1 MRIRPSVLH
10 LDMDAFYASV
20 EQRDKPSLRGKPVV
34 VGGVGQRGV
43 VATASYEARRFGVRS
58 AMPSH
63 EARRRC
69 PNAAF
74 LSGRFEAYRLAS
86 RQVMALLREL
96 SPTIEPLSLDEAFVD
111 LEDSAEADLDLS
123 PDRMAA
129 RVARLQRDLS
139 AVTGGLT
146 ASVGVA
152 TSKFMAKVASE
163 MAKPAGI
170 VIVEPGTEVELIA
183 PLSVR
188 AIPGVGPVTEQKLH
202 TFGVAKVADLQRMKL
217 TELNRLVGTAWG
229 QSLHEF
235 ARAHDERHVEALREA
250 KSISVEDTFEH
261 DVTDRDELNRLL
273 GRYSRHV
280 AERIRKQGLFARTVT
295 IKVKLADFTV
305 HTRSRTLSGATDRD
319 ESITAVARSL
329 LDGVDITEGVRL
341 LGAGVASMTTI
352 AQESLFGEELT
363 GEDLTSASAGDVRTQ
378 VRGPGRFAESSPARS
393 WPPGADVTHSEFGPG
408 WVWGAGLGRVTVRFE
423 TAATGPG
430 PVRTFSTEDERLQLT
445 PVKPSDEA
453 VEEGDSMASDPVLPD
468 G

>member
-1 MRIRPSVLH
+1 
-10 LDMDAFYASV
+10 MDAFYASV

-43 VATASYEARRFGVRS
+43 VATASYEARQFGVRS

-74 LSGRFEAYRLAS
+74 LSGRFEAYRQAS

-111 LEDSAEADLDLS
+111 LEDSPEADLDLS
-123 PDRMAA
+123 PAA
-129 RVARLQRDLS
+129 MRIRVLRLQHELTEK
-139 AVTGGLT
+139 TGGLT

-170 VIVEPGTEVELIA
+170 VIVEPGDEIGLIA

-202 TFGVAKVADLQRMKL
+202 TFGVTLVSDLQQMKL
-217 TELNRLVGTAWG
+217 SELNRVVGQAWG
-229 QSLHEF
+229 QSLHAF
-235 ARAHDERHVEALREA
+235 AQALDERRVDALREA
-250 KSISVEDTFEH
+250 KSVSVEDTFEH
-261 DVTDRDELNRLL
+261 DLTDRTELNRLL
-273 GRYSRHV
+273 ERYTAHV

-295 IKVKLADFTV
+295 IKVKMSDFTI
-305 HTRSRTLSGATDRD
+305 HTRSRTLTGATDRD
-319 ESITAVARSL
+319 ETIAAVAKSL
-329 LDGVDITEGVRL
+329 LAGVDITEGVRL

-352 AQESLFGEELT
+352 AQESLFGEET
-363 GEDLTSASAGDVRTQ
+363 EASADGDVATRQ
-378 VRGPGRFAESSPARS
+378 VAEGPGRFGERS
-393 WPPGADVTHSEFGPG
+393 RTRTWPPGADVTHEEFGPG
-408 WVWGAGLGRVTVRFE
+408 WVWGSGLGRVTVRFE
-423 TAATGPG
+423 TAETGPG
-430 PVRTFSTEDERLQLT
+430 PVRTFSVEDAALALT
-445 PVKPSDEA
+445 PIEPEKE
-453 VEEGDSMASDPVLPD
+453 LPLDALLAGVVD
-468 G
+468 GE